1 MYTELMKTRWLLLV
15 FLAFFFAKTHYA
27 VQSIY
32 FDTAAGRYVYL
43 SFLA

>member
-1 MYTELMKTRWLLLV
+1 MKARWLMLALLAV
-15 FLAFFFAKTHYA
+15 TLAKTHYA

-32 FDTAAGRYVYL
+32 FDTAAGRYYFL